1 MVAKNRGK
9 MIGKLIYTYEA
20 KIKFKSKQ
28 QKLQNTK
35 EKILMFTQQTFIK
48 QLLSARKWEI
58 EVNETETAFALME
71 IL

>member
-1 MVAKNRGK
+1 
-9 MIGKLIYTYEA
+9 MIGRLIYTYVA
-20 KIKFKSKQ
+20 KIQFKNKQ
-28 QKLQNTK
+28 QKPQNTK
-35 EKILMFTQQTFIK
+35 EKILMFIQQTFIK

>member
-1 MVAKNRGK
+1 
-9 MIGKLIYTYEA
+9 
-20 KIKFKSKQ
+20 
-28 QKLQNTK
+28 
-35 EKILMFTQQTFIK
+35 MFIQQTFIK